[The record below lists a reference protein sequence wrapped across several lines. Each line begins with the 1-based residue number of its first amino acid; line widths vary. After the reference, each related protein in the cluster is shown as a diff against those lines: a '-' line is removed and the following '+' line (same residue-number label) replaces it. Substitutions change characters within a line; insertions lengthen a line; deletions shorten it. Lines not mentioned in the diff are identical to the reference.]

1 MTPTNLPLIGAVGAL
16 ALLTGVAAVAAP
28 GPEAAEAPAARLPV
42 QRSALVCPA
51 PASSDLAETQYT
63 AFTPGGGKAEADS
76 GNGTAGLLPATTAT
90 GIGGRKGGEAGEDGR
105 SARGKGDP
113 KPVVPLKAPGS
124 PVVSTTS
131 ASDAPALLGTADGAL
146 APGWTV
152 QQTSVI
158 AAGRGRGALGTAC
171 TAPDT
176 DFWFPSASTAKER
189 QDFVHLTNPDPTAA
203 VVDLDLYGKTGKLK
217 TTVSDGITVPPR
229 STVKV
234 LLSTLTQEPT
244 TNVAL
249 HAVARAGRVGAA
261 VQALDEGL
269 GGDWLSPTADPSG
282 SVVLPGIPKDATSV
296 RLVALATGE
305 DDADLK
311 VRLAGPSGR
320 LTPAGHETLHVKS
333 GITSAVDLGDL
344 TKGEPGSL
352 VLTPTDG
359 SGAPVVAALRVTRGK
374 GSNQETAFIPAVEPL
389 DERGTVADNRGKRTT
404 LALVAP
410 GRTAKVKVTVSA
422 GSDGVSP
429 VSRTYTVKGGT
440 TTAVE
445 PPFPPSGKGSY
456 ALTVE
461 PVSGGP
467 VHASRMLSLPQGGIP
482 MFTVQT
488 IPDDR
493 GTVDV
498 PHAEQDLSLLND

>member
-1 MTPTNLPLIGAVGAL
+1 MTPSNLPLIGAFGAL

-51 PASSDLAETQYT
+51 PTASDLAETQYT
-63 AFTPGGGKAEADS
+63 AFTPGGGKAKPGGGGAS
-76 GNGTAGLLPATTAT
+76 AGLLPATTAT
-90 GIGGRKGGEAGEDGR
+90 GLGGRKDGKAGADGR
-105 SARGKGDP
+105 AGRGKDD
-113 KPVVPLKAPGS
+113 KPVVPLESPGS
-124 PVVSTTS
+124 PVVATTS
-131 ASDAPALLGTADGAL
+131 DSSAPALTGTADGAL

-152 QQTSVI
+152 QQTSVV
-158 AAGRGRGALGTAC
+158 AAGRGRGVLGTAC

-203 VVDLDLYGKTGKLK
+203 VVDLELYGRGGKLK

-234 LLSTLTQEPT
+234 LLSTLTQKPT

-261 VQALDEGL
+261 VEALDDRI
-269 GGDWLSPTADPSG
+269 GGDWLSPAADPSG

-333 GITSAVDLGDL
+333 GMTSAIDLGDL

-352 VLTPTDG
+352 VLTPADGG

-374 GSNQETAFIPAVEPL
+374 GSDQETAFVPAVEPL
-389 DERGTVADNRGKRTT
+389 RDRGTVADNRAKRST

-422 GSDGVSP
+422 GSEGGSP

-440 TTAVE
+440 TKAVE
-445 PPFPPSGKGSY
+445 PPFPSSGKGSY

-467 VHASRMLSLPQGGIP
+467 VHASRMLAIPQGGIP

-493 GTVDV
+493 GTVNV